1 MYLKRKF
8 YSTTI
13 TGWDNTCL
21 EERIFGA
28 HKRKQNAKVTSAE
41 NYIDINTGKYNKQ
54 KALYEKAL
62 KRGDTASAEV
72 HLRKMNKYAEG
83 VERSANRVSEMTDTI
98 SKTRKSVDSA
108 QGLNIKKEGALSNS
122 NLNLKRD
129 LAGNQTTAVRDI
141 VSKHD
146 VIPGTDT
153 PVSKKRSTFIE
164 RNPNAPSSPAN
175 PLNATTRKQA
185 QEARHARRLKNKN
198 AGNVVVTETSNGYK
212 GGVNG
217 KPLVVEEVKKV
228 VTPAENGTLN
238 ITRETTKKNITSK
251 TSNVP
256 AETIKKNTNLKPA
269 NVGSGSSKAA
279 KDVTT
284 KSTKSA
290 AALWNSMP
298 KSAKIGAGIAGG
310 AAILGTGAYLVKK
323 NKDKKKD

>member
-1 MYLKRKF
+1 MMYLKRKF

-28 HKRKQNAKVTSAE
+28 HNRKQNAKVTSAE

-62 KRGDTASAEV
+62 ERGDTASAEV

-146 VIPGTDT
+146 VIPGTNT

-198 AGNVVVTETSNGYK
+198 AGSVVTETSTIGYK

-217 KPLVVEEVKKV
+217 KPVVVEEVKTV
-228 VTPAENGTLN
+228 MTP
-238 ITRETTKKNITSK
+238 ETAKKTVPAK

-256 AETIKKNTNLKPA
+256 AATVKKNTNLKPVSA
-269 NVGSGSSKAA
+269 GSGSSKAA

-290 AALWNSMP
+290 AALWKSMP

-310 AAILGTGAYLVKK
+310 AAVLGTGAYLVKK